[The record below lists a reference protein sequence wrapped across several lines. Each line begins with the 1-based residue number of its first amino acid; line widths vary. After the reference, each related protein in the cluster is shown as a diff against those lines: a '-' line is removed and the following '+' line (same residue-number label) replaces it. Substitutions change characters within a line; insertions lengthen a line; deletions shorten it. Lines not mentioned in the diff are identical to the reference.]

1 MPRRLRLAI
10 ALTGLV
16 SLAALAAS
24 PEATARIDGPCTGT
38 IGGQDVSERD
48 TGPLSRSDRG
58 GRRQP
63 RVGDDAVGRSPSSGS
78 RSRSSSPAC
87 SGPSTTVPRRERR
100 WVSEVPVHDYAVY
113 GIGLYKVIATS
124 TGQGFTC
131 TGEALVD
138 VEGDEPL
145 DPLVT
150 DRRPRRAHAEP
161 RRRFRRAG
169 GRAEGR
175 HGRAPCPSSAPRS
188 SGSLFGAG
196 VGVLLQQFSVVYPTL
211 GVAGALLAGG
221 AALGLLFTLFGL
233 PERADARGPRA
244 NF

>member
-24 PEATARIDGPCTGT
+24 SEATARIDGPCTGS

-48 TGPLSRSDRG
+48 TGPLSDPIEVDDDSPVSVTMQSEQPIDRLKVEIEFAG
-58 GRRQP
+58 MQWTVHDR
-63 RVGDDAVGRSPSSGS
+63 PSQGTS
-78 RSRSSSPAC
+78 
-87 SGPSTTVPRRERR
+87 
-100 WVSEVPVHDYAVY
+100 WISEVPVHDYAVY

-131 TGEALVD
+131 TGEALVN

-150 DRRPRRAHAEP
+150 I
-161 RRRFRRAG
+161 AG
-169 GRAEGR
+169 LAGLALSLIGIFGVLAVALKAGRTGAVPIVG
-175 HGRAPCPSSAPRS
+175 SAFF
-188 SGSLFGAG
+188 GLLLGAG